1 MVHMDVLELS
11 HDTMRVLERVAS
23 GEEVVITVEGRP
35 VALLTK
41 VAEKPRWV
49 SRDELF
55 SWLATGAADSRL
67 RRDLEDLVPEM
78 VDDRDIR

>member
-1 MVHMDVLELS
+1 MVLMDALELS
-11 HDTMRVLERVAS
+11 QDTLRVLARVQS

-35 VALLTK
+35 VARLTK
-41 VAEKPRWV
+41 VTEKPRWV

-55 SWLATGAADSRL
+55 SWLSTGAADAGL
-67 RRDLEDLVPEM
+67 RRDLDELMPEM